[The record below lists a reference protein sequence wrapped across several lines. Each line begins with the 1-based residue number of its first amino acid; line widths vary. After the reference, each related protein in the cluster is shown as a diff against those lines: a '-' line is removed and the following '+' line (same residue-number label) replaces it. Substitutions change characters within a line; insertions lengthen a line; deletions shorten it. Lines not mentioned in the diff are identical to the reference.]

1 MEINEYIDN
10 ILTDGLFGGDLEI
23 SIASKIFIFN
33 VIYFL
38 IFNKY

>member
-23 SIASKIFIFN
+23 SIASTLYNINIEK
-33 VIYFL
+33 
-38 IFNKY
+38 